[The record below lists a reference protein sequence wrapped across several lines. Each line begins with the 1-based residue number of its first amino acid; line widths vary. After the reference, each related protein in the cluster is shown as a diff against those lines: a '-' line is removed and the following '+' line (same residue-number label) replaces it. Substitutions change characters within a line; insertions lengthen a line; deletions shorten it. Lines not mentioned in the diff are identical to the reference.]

1 MRLGNRTY
9 RVWEKCI
16 PPANDARCGWVKDPT
31 GFGKN
36 ASPLLAR
43 FPNLATLER
52 VNLIVGFTIKDKGNQ
67 VIGETT
73 TQIQNVTRNIIG
85 ESAQM
90 QAVFRSVNL
99 VAPTEATVLITGET
113 GVGKEVI
120 AQAIHD
126 KSRRKNEAF
135 KVINCGTFSPELIQS
150 ELFGHEEG
158 AFTTA
163 IRKHR
168 GIFEQANGGT
178 LFLDEVSEMPPE
190 AQVKFLRV
198 LEQQEFSPVGG
209 EEIIE
214 VDVRV
219 VAATNVNL
227 KTAVNRRI
235 FREDLYYR
243 LNLFRIQ
250 IPPLRNRR
258 SDIAPLAFDF
268 VSRFSK
274 NYNKFITG
282 ITAEAVKYLQKIN
295 WYGNVRELRNVI
307 ETALIFAEGEEL
319 KKEDVETAVENLK
332 EPDENSEP
340 HAAVLRDARTVEV
353 ASSQEPNGDPHITPE
368 DAMDRLSELIRNGTM
383 SEITAYITLMRYETE
398 IPYYSKRDIAKRL
411 QISVPTLD
419 KYRALAMEKS

>member
-1 MRLGNRTY
+1 M
-9 RVWEKCI
+9 
-16 PPANDARCGWVKDPT
+16 
-31 GFGKN
+31 
-36 ASPLLAR
+36 
-43 FPNLATLER
+43 
-52 VNLIVGFTIKDKGNQ
+52 
-67 VIGETT
+67 IGETA

-113 GVGKEVI
+113 GVGKEII
-120 AQAIHD
+120 AQAIHNN
-126 KSRRKNEAF
+126 SPRKNAPF
-135 KVINCGTFSPELIQS
+135 KIINCGTFSPELIQS

-178 LFLDEVSEMPPE
+178 LFLDEVGEMSLE

-209 EEIIE
+209 EEVIK
-214 VDVRV
+214 VNVRV
-219 VAATNVNL
+219 VAATNINL

-258 SDIAPLAFDF
+258 SDIAPLAFDL
-268 VSRFSK
+268 VSRLSE
-274 NYNKFITG
+274 NYNKLITD
-282 ITAEAVKYLQKIN
+282 IAPEAVKYLQNIN

-319 KKEDVETAVENLK
+319 KREDVEMAVENLN
-332 EPDENSEP
+332 EPDENSDTNST
-340 HAAVLRDARTVEV
+340 VFRDSRPVEV
-353 ASSQEPNGDPHITPE
+353 EHPQEPNGDPHITSE
-368 DAMDRLSELIRNGTM
+368 DAGGRLWELVQTGTI
-383 SEITAYITLMRYETE
+383 SEITSYITLMRYETE
-398 IPYYSKRDIAKRL
+398 IPHCSKRDIAKRL

-419 KYRALAMEKS
+419 KYRALAEENT

>member
-1 MRLGNRTY
+1 MN
-9 RVWEKCI
+9 
-16 PPANDARCGWVKDPT
+16 
-31 GFGKN
+31 
-36 ASPLLAR
+36 
-43 FPNLATLER
+43 
-52 VNLIVGFTIKDKGNQ
+52 
-67 VIGETT
+67 GETA
-73 TQIQNVTRNIIG
+73 TQIQNVTRNVIG

-90 QAVFRSVNL
+90 QAIFRSVRL

-120 AQAIHD
+120 AQAVHNN
-126 KSRRKNEAF
+126 SPRKNEPF
-135 KVINCGTFSPELIQS
+135 KVINCGAFSPELIQS
-150 ELFGHEEG
+150 ELFGHEAG

-178 LFLDEVSEMPPE
+178 LFLDEVSEMSPE

-209 EEIIE
+209 EEVVE
-214 VDVRV
+214 VNVRV
-219 VAATNVNL
+219 VAATNKNL
-227 KTAVNRRI
+227 KTAVNRKI

-268 VSRFSK
+268 VSRLSE
-274 NYNKFITG
+274 NYNKPIAG
-282 ITAEAVKYLQKIN
+282 IVPEAIEYLQTIN

-319 KKEDVETAVENLK
+319 KKEDIEMAIKNLN
-332 EPDENSEP
+332 EPDEHSEEF
-340 HAAVLRDARTVEV
+340 RDSFAVEV
-353 ASSQEPNGDPHITPE
+353 EPSQDPNGDSHITPE
-368 DAMDRLSELIRNGTM
+368 DVKRRLWELVRTGTM
-383 SEITAYITLMRYETE
+383 SEITSYISLMRYEAE
-398 IPYYSKRDIAKRL
+398 IPHHSKRDIAKRL

-419 KYRALAMEKS
+419 KYCALAEENT

>member
-1 MRLGNRTY
+1 MN
-9 RVWEKCI
+9 
-16 PPANDARCGWVKDPT
+16 
-31 GFGKN
+31 
-36 ASPLLAR
+36 
-43 FPNLATLER
+43 
-52 VNLIVGFTIKDKGNQ
+52 
-67 VIGETT
+67 GETA

-90 QAVFRSVNL
+90 QSIFRSVNL

-126 KSRRKNEAF
+126 NSPRKNQPF
-135 KVINCGTFSPELIQS
+135 KVINCGAFSPELIQS
-150 ELFGHEEG
+150 ELFGHEAG

-178 LFLDEVSEMPPE
+178 LFLDEVSEMSPE

-209 EEIIE
+209 EAVIE
-214 VDVRV
+214 VNVRV
-219 VAATNVNL
+219 VAATNKNL
-227 KTAVNRRI
+227 KTAVSRKI

-268 VSRFSK
+268 VTRLSE
-274 NYNKFITG
+274 NYNKSIAG
-282 ITAEAVKYLQKIN
+282 IAPGAVKYLQTIN

-319 KKEDVETAVENLK
+319 EREDIEIAIKNLN
-332 EPDENSEP
+332 EPDEHSDT
-340 HAAVLRDARTVEV
+340 HSKAFRDSFADEV
-353 ASSQEPNGDPHITPE
+353 DPSQEPNGDPHITPE
-368 DAMDRLSELIRNGTM
+368 DIRGRLLELLETGTM
-383 SEITAYITLMRYETE
+383 SEITSYISLMRYEAE
-398 IPYYSKRDIAKRL
+398 IPHYSKRDIAKRL

-419 KYRALAMEKS
+419 KYRALAEENT

>member
-1 MRLGNRTY
+1 MN
-9 RVWEKCI
+9 
-16 PPANDARCGWVKDPT
+16 
-31 GFGKN
+31 GK
-36 ASPLLAR
+36 
-43 FPNLATLER
+43 
-52 VNLIVGFTIKDKGNQ
+52 
-67 VIGETT
+67 TT
-73 TQIQNVTRNIIG
+73 TQMQNVTRDIIG

-90 QAVFRSVNL
+90 QEVFRAVNL

-126 KSRRKNEAF
+126 NSPRKDEPF
-135 KVINCGTFSPELIQS
+135 KVINCGAFSPELIQS

-178 LFLDEVSEMPPE
+178 LFLDEVSEMSPE
-190 AQVKFLRV
+190 VQVKFLRV

-209 EEIIE
+209 EEIIK

-219 VAATNVNL
+219 VAATNRNL
-227 KTAVNRRI
+227 KTSVTRKK

-258 SDIAPLAFDF
+258 ADIAPLAHDF
-268 VSRFSK
+268 VAQLSK
-274 NYNKFITG
+274 GYNKLITD
-282 ITAEAVKYLQKIN
+282 IAPEAIRYLQNIN

-307 ETALIFAEGEEL
+307 ETALIFAEDEEL
-319 KKEDVETAVENLK
+319 KKEDIETAVENLN
-332 EPDENSEP
+332 EPDEHPDTHAEEFRDSFAVEAEPVQAPDRDP
-340 HAAVLRDARTVEV
+340 HA
-353 ASSQEPNGDPHITPE
+353 IPE
-368 DAMDRLSELIRNGTM
+368 DVRNRLLELAQTGAM
-383 SEITAYITLMRYETE
+383 SEITAYISLMRYEAE
-398 IPYYSKRDIAKRL
+398 IPHSSKLDIAKRL

-419 KYRALAMEKS
+419 KYRALAEENT

>member
-1 MRLGNRTY
+1 MN
-9 RVWEKCI
+9 EK
-16 PPANDARCGWVKDPT
+16 
-31 GFGKN
+31 
-36 ASPLLAR
+36 
-43 FPNLATLER
+43 
-52 VNLIVGFTIKDKGNQ
+52 
-67 VIGETT
+67 TT
-73 TQIQNVTRNIIG
+73 TQMPNVTRNIVG

-90 QAVFRSVNL
+90 QEVFRSVEL

-126 KSRRKNEAF
+126 NSARKNAPF
-135 KVINCGTFSPELIQS
+135 KVINCGAFAPELIQS
-150 ELFGHEEG
+150 ELFGHEKG

-178 LFLDEVSEMPPE
+178 LFLDEVSEMSPE

-198 LEQQEFSPVGG
+198 LEQQEFSPIGG

-219 VAATNVNL
+219 VAATNRNL
-227 KTAVNRRI
+227 KTAVNRRR

-258 SDIAPLAFDF
+258 ADIAPLAHDF
-268 VSRFSK
+268 VSQLSEDYDK
-274 NYNKFITG
+274 LITG
-282 ITAEAVKYLQKIN
+282 IAPEAVKYLQNIN

-307 ETALIFAEGEEL
+307 ETALIFAESEEL
-319 KKEDVETAVENLK
+319 KKEDVETAVENLN
-332 EPDENSEP
+332 EPDEHADADSE
-340 HAAVLRDARTVEV
+340 AFRDSFSDEV
-353 ASSQEPNGDPHITPE
+353 DPSQEPNGDPHTTPE
-368 DAMDRLSELIRNGTM
+368 DISGRLLELVRTGTM
-383 SEITAYITLMRYETE
+383 SEITAYISLMRYEAE
-398 IPYYSKRDIAKRL
+398 IPHSSKQDIAERL

-419 KYRALAMEKS
+419 KYRALVEENT

>member
-1 MRLGNRTY
+1 MS
-9 RVWEKCI
+9 
-16 PPANDARCGWVKDPT
+16 
-31 GFGKN
+31 GK
-36 ASPLLAR
+36 
-43 FPNLATLER
+43 
-52 VNLIVGFTIKDKGNQ
+52 
-67 VIGETT
+67 TT
-73 TQIQNVTRNIIG
+73 TQDVTRNIIG

-90 QAVFRSVNL
+90 QEVFRSVEL

-126 KSRRKNEAF
+126 NSERKDEPF
-135 KVINCGTFSPELIQS
+135 KVINCGAFSPELIQS

-178 LFLDEVSEMPPE
+178 LFLDEVSEMSPE

-198 LEQQEFSPVGG
+198 LEQQEFSPLGS
-209 EEIIE
+209 EEIIK

-219 VAATNVNL
+219 VAATNRNL
-227 KTAVNRRI
+227 KSAVRRKR

-258 SDIAPLAFDF
+258 SDIAPLAHDF
-268 VSRFSK
+268 VSQLSED
-274 NYNKFITG
+274 YNKLITD
-282 ITAEAVKYLQKIN
+282 IAPEAIRYLQNID

-307 ETALIFAEGEEL
+307 ETALIFAENEEL
-319 KKEDVETAVENLK
+319 KKEDVETAVENLNA
-332 EPDENSEP
+332 PDE
-340 HAAVLRDARTVEV
+340 HADTHAEEFRDSFAVEADPV
-353 ASSQEPNGDPHITPE
+353 QETNGTPPVIPE
-368 DAMDRLSELIRNGTM
+368 DVKNRLWELVQTGTM
-383 SEITAYITLMRYETE
+383 SEITAYITLMRYEAE
-398 IPYYSKRDIAKRL
+398 IPHASKLDIAKRL

-419 KYRALAMEKS
+419 KYRALAEENE

>member
-1 MRLGNRTY
+1 MN
-9 RVWEKCI
+9 EKT
-16 PPANDARCGWVKDPT
+16 A
-31 GFGKN
+31 
-36 ASPLLAR
+36 
-43 FPNLATLER
+43 
-52 VNLIVGFTIKDKGNQ
+52 
-67 VIGETT
+67 

-85 ESAQM
+85 ESVQM
-90 QAVFRSVNL
+90 QAIFRSVNL

-126 KSRRKNEAF
+126 NSPRKNEPF
-135 KVINCGTFSPELIQS
+135 KIINCGTFSPELIQS

-178 LFLDEVSEMPPE
+178 LFLDEVSEMSSE

-209 EEIIE
+209 EEIIK
-214 VDVRV
+214 VNVRV
-219 VAATNVNL
+219 VAATNINL
-227 KTAVNRRI
+227 KTAVNRKI

-268 VSRFSK
+268 VSRLSE
-274 NYNKFITG
+274 NYNKSITS
-282 ITAEAVKYLQKIN
+282 IAPEAVKYLQNVN

-319 KKEDVETAVENLK
+319 EKEDIEIAVKNLN
-332 EPDENSEP
+332 ESDENSDT
-340 HAAVLRDARTVEV
+340 HSAALRDSFSGEVEP
-353 ASSQEPNGDPHITPE
+353 SQEPNGDSHLTPE
-368 DAMDRLSELIRNGTM
+368 DVRSRLWELVKSGTM
-383 SEITAYITLMRYETE
+383 SEITSYITLMRYETE
-398 IPYYSKRDIAKRL
+398 IPHSSKRDIAKRL

-419 KYRALAMEKS
+419 KYRTLVEENT

>member
-1 MRLGNRTY
+1 MNG
-9 RVWEKCI
+9 K
-16 PPANDARCGWVKDPT
+16 T
-31 GFGKN
+31 G
-36 ASPLLAR
+36 
-43 FPNLATLER
+43 
-52 VNLIVGFTIKDKGNQ
+52 
-67 VIGETT
+67 

-90 QAVFRSVNL
+90 QAIFRSVRL

-126 KSRRKNEAF
+126 NSSRKNEPF
-135 KVINCGTFSPELIQS
+135 KVINCGAFSPELIQS
-150 ELFGHEEG
+150 ELFGHEKG

-163 IRKHR
+163 IRKYR

-178 LFLDEVSEMPPE
+178 LFLDEVSEMSPE

-209 EEIIE
+209 EEIIK
-214 VDVRV
+214 VNVRV

-227 KTAVNRRI
+227 KTAVNRKI

-268 VSRFSK
+268 VLRLSE
-274 NYNKFITG
+274 NYNKSITG
-282 ITAEAVKYLQKIN
+282 IAPEAVKYLQNIN

-307 ETALIFAEGEEL
+307 ETAVIFAEGEEL
-319 KKEDVETAVENLK
+319 RKEDVEVAVENLNESDETSDTDSEAFRDSFADEV
-332 EPDENSEP
+332 EPSQE
-340 HAAVLRDARTVEV
+340 
-353 ASSQEPNGDPHITPE
+353 QEPNGDPHITPE
-368 DAMDRLSELIRNGTM
+368 DVRGRLLELAQTGTM
-383 SEITAYITLMRYETE
+383 SEITSYISLMRYEAE
-398 IPYYSKRDIAKRL
+398 IPHYSKQDIAKRL

-419 KYRALAMEKS
+419 KYRALAEEDT

>member
-1 MRLGNRTY
+1 MS
-9 RVWEKCI
+9 EK
-16 PPANDARCGWVKDPT
+16 
-31 GFGKN
+31 
-36 ASPLLAR
+36 
-43 FPNLATLER
+43 
-52 VNLIVGFTIKDKGNQ
+52 
-67 VIGETT
+67 TT
-73 TQIQNVTRNIIG
+73 TQTQNVTRNIIG

-90 QAVFRSVNL
+90 QEVFRSVEL

-126 KSRRKNEAF
+126 NSERKDEPF
-135 KVINCGTFSPELIQS
+135 KVINCGAFASELIQS
-150 ELFGHEEG
+150 ELFGHEKG

-178 LFLDEVSEMPPE
+178 LFLDEVSEMSPE

-198 LEQQEFSPVGG
+198 LEQQEFSPVGSQ
-209 EEIIE
+209 ETIE

-227 KTAVNRRI
+227 KTAVNRKE

-258 SDIAPLAFDF
+258 SDIAPLAFNF
-268 VSRFSK
+268 VTRLSRG
-274 NYNKFITG
+274 YNKLITD
-282 ITAEAVKYLQKIN
+282 IAPEAIRYLQNIN

-307 ETALIFAEGEEL
+307 ETALIFAKGKEL
-319 KKEDVETAVENLK
+319 KKEDVEIAVENLN
-332 EPDENSEP
+332 EPDENLDTNSE
-340 HAAVLRDARTVEV
+340 VFRDSFAVEV
-353 ASSQEPNGDPHITPE
+353 DPSQKPVDPSQEPNGDPPVIPE
-368 DAMDRLSELIRNGTM
+368 DVRNRLWELAQTGTI
-383 SEITAYITLMRYETE
+383 SEITAYISLMRYETE
-398 IPYYSKRDIAKRL
+398 IPHSSKADIAERL

-419 KYRALAMEKS
+419 KYRALAEENT

>member
-1 MRLGNRTY
+1 MN
-9 RVWEKCI
+9 
-16 PPANDARCGWVKDPT
+16 
-31 GFGKN
+31 GKT
-36 ASPLLAR
+36 A
-43 FPNLATLER
+43 
-52 VNLIVGFTIKDKGNQ
+52 
-67 VIGETT
+67 

-90 QAVFRSVNL
+90 QAVFQSVNL

-126 KSRRKNEAF
+126 NSPRKDAPF
-135 KVINCGTFSPELIQS
+135 KVINCGAFSPELIQS
-150 ELFGHEEG
+150 ELFGHEAG

-178 LFLDEVSEMPPE
+178 LFLDEVSEMSPE
-190 AQVKFLRV
+190 VQVKFLRV

-209 EEIIE
+209 EEVIE

-227 KTAVNRRI
+227 KTAVNKKK

-258 SDIAPLAFDF
+258 SDIAPLAHDF
-268 VSRFSK
+268 VSQLSEDYDK
-274 NYNKFITG
+274 LITG
-282 ITAEAVKYLQKIN
+282 ITSEAVKYLQKIN

-319 KKEDVETAVENLK
+319 KKEDVEIAVENL
-332 EPDENSEP
+332 NEP
-340 HAAVLRDARTVEV
+340 HEDSDTNAAGLGDSRAVAVEP
-353 ASSQEPNGDPHITPE
+353 SQEPNGDSHITPE
-368 DAMDRLSELIRNGTM
+368 DARRRLWELIQTGTM
-383 SEITAYITLMRYETE
+383 SEITSYITLMRYETE
-398 IPYYSKRDIAKRL
+398 IPHHSKQDIAKRL

-419 KYRALAMEKS
+419 KYRALAEETA

>member
-1 MRLGNRTY
+1 MN
-9 RVWEKCI
+9 
-16 PPANDARCGWVKDPT
+16 
-31 GFGKN
+31 GK
-36 ASPLLAR
+36 
-43 FPNLATLER
+43 
-52 VNLIVGFTIKDKGNQ
+52 
-67 VIGETT
+67 TT
-73 TQIQNVTRNIIG
+73 TQIQNVTRNVIG

-90 QAVFRSVNL
+90 QEVFRSVDL

-113 GVGKEVI
+113 GVGKEII

-126 KSRRKNEAF
+126 NSPRKNEPF
-135 KVINCGTFSPELIQS
+135 KVINCGAFAPELIQS

-178 LFLDEVSEMPPE
+178 LFLDEVSEMSPE
-190 AQVKFLRV
+190 VQVKFLRV

-219 VAATNVNL
+219 VAATNRNL
-227 KTAVNRRI
+227 KTAVNRKI

-258 SDIAPLAFDF
+258 SDIAPLAHDF
-268 VSRFSK
+268 VARISES
-274 NYNKFITG
+274 YNKLITD
-282 ITAEAVKYLQKIN
+282 IAPEAIKYLQRIN

-307 ETALIFAEGEEL
+307 ETALIFAKGKEL
-319 KKEDVETAVENLK
+319 KKADVEMAVENLN
-332 EPDENSEP
+332 ESDE
-340 HAAVLRDARTVEV
+340 HADTHAEEFRDSFAVEAGPV
-353 ASSQEPNGDPHITPE
+353 QETNGDPDVVPE
-368 DAMDRLSELIRNGTM
+368 DVKGRLSELVRTGTM
-383 SEITAYITLMRYETE
+383 SEITAYITLMRYEAE
-398 IPYYSKRDIAKRL
+398 IPHSSKQDIAKRL
-411 QISVPTLD
+411 EISVPTLD
-419 KYRALAMEKS
+419 KYRALAEEDA

>member
-1 MRLGNRTY
+1 MSGT
-9 RVWEKCI
+9 
-16 PPANDARCGWVKDPT
+16 
-31 GFGKN
+31 
-36 ASPLLAR
+36 
-43 FPNLATLER
+43 
-52 VNLIVGFTIKDKGNQ
+52 
-67 VIGETT
+67 TT
-73 TQIQNVTRNIIG
+73 TQTQDVTRNIIG

-90 QAVFRSVNL
+90 QEVFRSVEL

-120 AQAIHD
+120 AQAIHE
-126 KSRRKNEAF
+126 SSERKDEPF
-135 KVINCGTFSPELIQS
+135 KVINCGAFSPELIQS

-178 LFLDEVSEMPPE
+178 LFLDEVSEMSPE
-190 AQVKFLRV
+190 VQVKFLRV
-198 LEQQEFSPVGG
+198 LEQQEFSPVGS

-227 KTAVNRRI
+227 KTAVNRKK

-258 SDIAPLAFDF
+258 ADIAPLAHDF
-268 VSRFSK
+268 VSRLSEG
-274 NYNKFITG
+274 YNKLITDV
-282 ITAEAVKYLQKIN
+282 APEAIRYLQNIN

-307 ETALIFAEGEEL
+307 ETALIFAKGKEL
-319 KKEDVETAVENLK
+319 KKEDVETAVENLN
-332 EPDENSEP
+332 EPDEHPDTDSE
-340 HAAVLRDARTVEV
+340 AFKDSFAVEADPPQA
-353 ASSQEPNGDPHITPE
+353 PNGDPPVIPE
-368 DAMDRLSELIRNGTM
+368 EVRNRLCELAQTGTM
-383 SEITAYITLMRYETE
+383 SEITAYITLMRYEAE
-398 IPYYSKRDIAKRL
+398 ISHTSKLDIAKRL
-411 QISVPTLD
+411 HISVPTLD
-419 KYRALAMEKS
+419 KYRALAEENS

>member
-1 MRLGNRTY
+1 MN
-9 RVWEKCI
+9 
-16 PPANDARCGWVKDPT
+16 
-31 GFGKN
+31 GKT
-36 ASPLLAR
+36 
-43 FPNLATLER
+43 ATQ
-52 VNLIVGFTIKDKGNQ
+52 T
-67 VIGETT
+67 
-73 TQIQNVTRNIIG
+73 QNVTRDIIG

-90 QAVFRSVNL
+90 QEVFRAVNL

-113 GVGKEVI
+113 GVGKEIV
-120 AQAIHD
+120 AQAIHEN
-126 KSRRKNEAF
+126 SPRKDEPF
-135 KVINCGTFSPELIQS
+135 KVINCGAFSPELIQS

-178 LFLDEVSEMPPE
+178 LFLDEVSEMSPE
-190 AQVKFLRV
+190 VQVKFLRV

-219 VAATNVNL
+219 VAATNRNL
-227 KTAVNRRI
+227 KTAVTRKK

-258 SDIAPLAFDF
+258 ADIAPLVHDF
-268 VSRFSK
+268 VSRLSK
-274 NYNKFITG
+274 SYNKLITD
-282 ITAEAVKYLQKIN
+282 IAPEAIRYLQNIN

-307 ETALIFAEGEEL
+307 ETALIFAESEEL
-319 KKEDVETAVENLK
+319 KKEDVETAVENLN
-332 EPDENSEP
+332 EPDEHPDTHTEEFKDSF
-340 HAAVLRDARTVEV
+340 AVEADPV
-353 ASSQEPNGDPHITPE
+353 QETNGDPHVIPE
-368 DAMDRLSELIRNGTM
+368 DIRNRLLELVQTGTM
-383 SEITAYITLMRYETE
+383 SEITSYISLMRYEAE
-398 IPYYSKRDIAKRL
+398 IPHHSKQDIAKRL

-419 KYRALAMEKS
+419 KYRALAEEND

>member
-1 MRLGNRTY
+1 MS
-9 RVWEKCI
+9 EK
-16 PPANDARCGWVKDPT
+16 
-31 GFGKN
+31 
-36 ASPLLAR
+36 
-43 FPNLATLER
+43 
-52 VNLIVGFTIKDKGNQ
+52 
-67 VIGETT
+67 TT
-73 TQIQNVTRNIIG
+73 TQMQNVTRNIIG

-90 QAVFRSVNL
+90 QEVFRAVEL

-126 KSRRKNEAF
+126 NSERKNEPF
-135 KVINCGTFSPELIQS
+135 KVINCGAFAPELIQS
-150 ELFGHEEG
+150 ELFGHEKG

-178 LFLDEVSEMPPE
+178 LFLDEVSEMSPE

-198 LEQQEFSPVGG
+198 LEQQAFSPVGG

-219 VAATNVNL
+219 VAATNRNL
-227 KTAVNRRI
+227 KTAVNRRR

-258 SDIAPLAFDF
+258 SDIAPLAHDF
-268 VSRFSK
+268 ISQLSE
-274 NYNKFITG
+274 NYNKSITG
-282 ITAEAVKYLQKIN
+282 IAPEAVKYLQNIN

-319 KKEDVETAVENLK
+319 KREDVETAVENLND
-332 EPDENSEP
+332 PDEHSDADSE
-340 HAAVLRDARTVEV
+340 AFRDSFADEVEP
-353 ASSQEPNGDPHITPE
+353 SQEPNGDPHTTPE
-368 DAMDRLSELIRNGTM
+368 DIRGRLLELVRTGTM
-383 SEITAYITLMRYETE
+383 SEITSYISLMRYEAE
-398 IPYYSKRDIAKRL
+398 IPHHSKQDIAKRL

-419 KYRALAMEKS
+419 KYCALAEENT

>member
-1 MRLGNRTY
+1 MNGQT
-9 RVWEKCI
+9 
-16 PPANDARCGWVKDPT
+16 A
-31 GFGKN
+31 
-36 ASPLLAR
+36 
-43 FPNLATLER
+43 
-52 VNLIVGFTIKDKGNQ
+52 
-67 VIGETT
+67 
-73 TQIQNVTRNIIG
+73 TQIQNVTRNVVG

-90 QAVFRSVNL
+90 QAVFQSVNL

-126 KSRRKNEAF
+126 NSPRKNEPF
-135 KVINCGTFSPELIQS
+135 KVINCGAFAPELIQS
-150 ELFGHEEG
+150 ELFGHEAG

-178 LFLDEVSEMPPE
+178 LFLDEVSEMSAE

-209 EEIIE
+209 EEIIK
-214 VDVRV
+214 VNVRV

-227 KTAVNRRI
+227 KTAVTRKK

-258 SDIAPLAFDF
+258 SDIAPLAYDF
-268 VSRFSK
+268 VSQLSEAYDK
-274 NYNKFITG
+274 LITD
-282 ITAEAVKYLQKIN
+282 IAPEAIKYLQRIN
-295 WYGNVRELRNVI
+295 WYGNVRELKNVI
-307 ETALIFAEGEEL
+307 ETALIFAKGKEL
-319 KKEDVETAVENLK
+319 KKADVEMAVENLN
-332 EPDENSEP
+332 EPDEASDT
-340 HAAVLRDARTVEV
+340 HATVFRDSFADEV
-353 ASSQEPNGDPHITPE
+353 DPSQEQESNGDPDITPE
-368 DAMDRLSELIRNGTM
+368 DVSGRLLELVRTGTM
-383 SEITAYITLMRYETE
+383 SEITSYISLMRYEAE
-398 IPYYSKRDIAKRL
+398 IPHHSKRDIAKRL

-419 KYRALAMEKS
+419 KYRALAEEDT

>member
-1 MRLGNRTY
+1 MN
-9 RVWEKCI
+9 
-16 PPANDARCGWVKDPT
+16 
-31 GFGKN
+31 GKT
-36 ASPLLAR
+36 A
-43 FPNLATLER
+43 
-52 VNLIVGFTIKDKGNQ
+52 
-67 VIGETT
+67 
-73 TQIQNVTRNIIG
+73 TQIQNVTRNVIG

-90 QAVFRSVNL
+90 QAVLQSVNL

-126 KSRRKNEAF
+126 NSPRKEAPF
-135 KVINCGTFSPELIQS
+135 KVINCGAFSPELIQS
-150 ELFGHEEG
+150 ELFGHEAG

-178 LFLDEVSEMPPE
+178 LFLDEVSEMSPE
-190 AQVKFLRV
+190 VQVKFLRV

-209 EEIIE
+209 EEVIK
-214 VDVRV
+214 VNVRV

-227 KTAVNRRI
+227 KTAVNRKI

-258 SDIAPLAFDF
+258 SDIAPLAHDF
-268 VSRFSK
+268 VSQLSK
-274 NYNKFITG
+274 NYDKLITG
-282 ITAEAVKYLQKIN
+282 ITPEAVKYLQNIN

-319 KKEDVETAVENLK
+319 KKEDVEIAVENLN
-332 EPDENSEP
+332 EPDEDSDT
-340 HAAVLRDARTVEV
+340 HATVFRDSFSDEV
-353 ASSQEPNGDPHITPE
+353 DPSQEQEPNGDPHITPE
-368 DAMDRLSELIRNGTM
+368 DIRRKLLELVQTGTM
-383 SEITAYITLMRYETE
+383 SEITSYITLMRYETE
-398 IPYYSKRDIAKRL
+398 IPHHSKQDIAKRL
-411 QISVPTLD
+411 HISVPTLD
-419 KYRALAMEKS
+419 KYRALAEENT